1 MGRKIKSV
9 VDILAEQYQKDFNL
23 PDPETSLAF
32 ETQLVYAIQHCNRSL
47 EEQKTEAI
55 AKIEL
60 GRQGNE
66 TSLVSLILSF
76 TAISISVLFN
86 MVNMLAAESAEL
98 VAIISSLTL
107 LAVLYF
113 TIKLALKQQ
122 NKRCE
127 SCAYYAVKLEH
138 IEKLKK
144 EMEETQEKTCK
155 NI

>member
-86 MVNMLAAESAEL
+86 MVNMLAAEL